1 VGPPSALALLADG
14 SYLAVGQSG
23 LDEGQPARVAEFSS
37 TGVLQPKATPNTVVA
52 ANGGAVWPDIPAVF
66 QPNGD
71 YIVGGF
77 SGADDQI
84 RRFLETGKVDSSFSS
99 TPFGFPGGE
108 ASMPQTL
115 ALQSNGQ
122 ILVGGIPFGVA
133 RLNSDG
139 ELDTTFGSGGIVE
152 TPGGQVI
159 GLLVETDGKILA
171 IGAGGPNGTE
181 ELVLARYLAN

>member
-1 VGPPSALALLADG
+1 
-14 SYLAVGQSG
+14 
-23 LDEGQPARVAEFSS
+23 
-37 TGVLQPKATPNTVVA
+37 
-52 ANGGAVWPDIPAVF
+52 
-66 QPNGD
+66 
-71 YIVGGF
+71 
-77 SGADDQI
+77 
-84 RRFLETGKVDSSFSS
+84 
-99 TPFGFPGGE
+99 
-108 ASMPQTL
+108 
-115 ALQSNGQ
+115 
-122 ILVGGIPFGVA
+122 VA